1 MELSPWLIQTTAEI
15 SHGQGQRDWVPG
27 SLSLLSWELPPLV
40 SWFGEEKTQ
49 AWSPDPL
56 SPQAQRPG
64 VPQFPPK
71 DGLSHEEKGEREEA
85 EEDSYLKLCAPRVTA
100 TSQSQLQKIFRATDT
115 VGKSPAL
122 AGG

>member
-1 MELSPWLIQTTAEI
+1 MELSPWLIQTTAEV
-15 SHGQGQRDWVPG
+15 SHGQGQRGWVPG

-40 SWFGEEKTQ
+40 SWFGEEGTQ

-56 SPQAQRPG
+56 SPQAPRSG
-64 VPQFPPK
+64 VPQFPLK

-100 TSQSQLQKIFRATDT
+100 TSQSPLQKMFRATDT
-115 VGKSPAL
+115 VG
-122 AGG
+122 